1 MAKLLYFASLRE
13 ALDTDS
19 EQLSLPADIKNVQ
32 QLKDHLAARGAQWQA
47 AFTADAALL
56 VSVNQQM
63 AQADSAISDGDEIA
77 FFPPVTGG

>member
-19 EQLSLPADIKNVQ
+19 EQLSLPADINNVQ
-32 QLKDHLAARGAQWQA
+32 QLKDHLATRGAQWQA

>member
-13 ALDTDS
+13 ALDKDS
-19 EQLSLPADIKNVQ
+19 EQLSLPADITTVA
-32 QLKDHLAARGAQWQA
+32 QLKDFLATRGAQWQA
-47 AFTADAALL
+47 AFTEDAVLL

-63 AQADSAISDGDEIA
+63 AQADSAISDADEIA